1 MSLEIYYDR
10 PYQINQ
16 PESLQNIKINYVH
29 RNIKSMYPKNIITS
43 ILYKHMQIFVPYT
56 SECIYELDYRCQDKP
71 WGIATIYLDPLIKTH
86 KKIKEL
92 EKDGYKFH
100 KIDKL
105 TISTY
110 NSIKK
115 SNPIFYRDHI
125 PKSMF
130 INQILQIIDK
140 DINNFKHW
148 GCNYNCL
155 EEPWKC
161 NNNNTVTKYVCYK
174 LYS

>member
-1 MSLEIYYDR
+1 M
-10 PYQINQ
+10 Q
-16 PESLQNIKINYVH
+16 
-29 RNIKSMYPKNIITS
+29 IIT
-43 ILYKHMQIFVPYT
+43 PYT
-56 SECIYELDYRCQDKP
+56 VECIYELDYRSKDKP
-71 WGIATIYLDPLIKTH
+71 WGVATIYLDPLIKTH

-115 SNPIFYRDHI
+115 FNPLFFRDHI

-130 INQILQIIDK
+130 INKLLQLIHK

-148 GCNYNCL
+148 ACNFNGV

-161 NNNNTVTKYVCYK
+161 HNNNPVTKYVCYK

>member
-1 MSLEIYYDR
+1 MIRCL
-10 PYQINQ
+10 
-16 PESLQNIKINYVH
+16 KI
-29 RNIKSMYPKNIITS
+29 I
-43 ILYKHMQIFVPYT
+43 
-56 SECIYELDYRCQDKP
+56 
-71 WGIATIYLDPLIKTH
+71 

-92 EKDGYKFH
+92 EKDGEKFH

-110 NSIKK
+110 NSMKK
-115 SNPIFYRDHI
+115 FNPIFYRDHI

-130 INQILQIIDK
+130 INKILQLIDK
-140 DINNFKHW
+140 DLENFKHW
-148 GCNYNCL
+148 GCEFNCL

-161 NNNNTVTKYVCYK
+161 RNNNPVTRYVCYK

>member
-10 PYQINQ
+10 PYQIYE
-16 PESLQNIKINYVH
+16 PESLENINIKYVS
-29 RNIKSMYPKNIITS
+29 RNNKSMYPKNIINS
-43 ILYKHMQIFVPYT
+43 ILYKHIQIIIPYT
-56 SECIYELDYRCQDKP
+56 SECINQLDYRCKDKP
-71 WGIATIYLDPLIKTH
+71 WGLATIYLDPLIRTH
-86 KKIKEL
+86 KKIREL

-110 NSIKK
+110 NSIKNF
-115 SNPIFYRDHI
+115 NPLFYRDHI

-130 INQILQIIDK
+130 INKKLQLIDK
-140 DINNFKHW
+140 NLDNFKHW
-148 GCNYNCL
+148 GCEFNCL
-155 EEPWKC
+155 EEPWNC
-161 NNNNTVTKYVCYK
+161 RNNIPVTKYVCYK